1 MSIRSAEPADLGR
14 MLELNNAAVPA
25 VNELTADEMAWF
37 LEVAHCCLVAE
48 VPGTPGPSALLV
60 GLDGP
65 STPYASHNYG
75 WFCGR
80 FDRFL
85 YVDRV
90 VVDPAAHRLGVGRA
104 FYEAFMATAVPT
116 GADPAGTGGHPYL
129 CAEVNTRP
137 PNEESLAFHAAMGFE
152 ALGEFSSEGP
162 VETADE
168 TGIKTVMMFARR
180 LDS

>member
-1 MSIRSAEPADLGR
+1 MEIRPATTADLDR

-25 VNELTADEMAWF
+25 VNELVADEMAWF
-37 LEVAHCCLVAE
+37 LDVAHCCLVAE
-48 VPGTPGPSALLV
+48 VPGTAGPSALLV

-75 WFCGR
+75 WFCER

-90 VVDPAAHRLGVGRA
+90 VVAPEAHRSGVGRA
-104 FYEAFMATAVPT
+104 FYEAFLATAESGVHT
-116 GADPAGTGGHPYL
+116 HL

-137 PNEESLAFHAAMGFE
+137 RNGKSLAFHEAMGFE

-168 TGIKTVMMFARR
+168 TGIKTVMMFARK
-180 LDS
+180 LGS

>member
-1 MSIRSAEPADLGR
+1 MPASASVRPATPADLGR
-14 MLELNNAAVPA
+14 MLELNNEAVPA
-25 VNELTADEMAWF
+25 VNELTSDEMAWF
-37 LEVAHCCLVAE
+37 LDVAHCCLVAE
-48 VPGTPGPSALLV
+48 VPGIPGLSGLLV

-65 STPYASHNYG
+65 STPYASHNYR
-75 WFCGR
+75 WFCER

-90 VVDPAAHRLGVGRA
+90 VVDPAAQRSGVGRA
-104 FYEAFMATAVPT
+104 FYEGFLATAEP
-116 GADPAGTGGHPYL
+116 GPDGHPYL

-137 PNEESLAFHAAMGFE
+137 RNDRSLFFHGAMGFE

-180 LDS
+180 LGS

>member
-90 VVDPAAHRLGVGRA
+90 A
-104 FYEAFMATAVPT
+104 
-116 GADPAGTGGHPYL
+116 
-129 CAEVNTRP
+129 

>member
-1 MSIRSAEPADLGR
+1 VEIRPASNADLDR

-25 VNELTADEMAWF
+25 VNHLTANEMSWF
-37 LEVAHCCLVAE
+37 LDVAHCCLVAE
-48 VPGTPGPSALLV
+48 VPGIPGPSALLV

-75 WFCGR
+75 WFCQR

-90 VVDPAAHRLGVGRA
+90 VVDPAAHRSGVGRA
-104 FYEAFMATAVPT
+104 FYEAFLATAEPVGSGPE
-116 GADPAGTGGHPYL
+116 GGGHTHL

-137 PNEESLAFHAAMGFE
+137 RNEKSLAFHEAMGFDS
-152 ALGEFSSEGP
+152 LGEFSSEGP
-162 VETADE
+162 VETADQ

-180 LDS
+180 LDT